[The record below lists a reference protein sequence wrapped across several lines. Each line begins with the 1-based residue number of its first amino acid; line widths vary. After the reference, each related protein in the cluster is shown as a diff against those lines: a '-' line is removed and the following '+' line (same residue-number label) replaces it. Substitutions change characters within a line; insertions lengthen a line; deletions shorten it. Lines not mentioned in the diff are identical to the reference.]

1 MKRVVI
7 IMWLCALCISVQ
19 AQTDKGVSST
29 GQLGSSGDTRSF
41 VDEKGHIVANPR
53 LMRVGKIIDVTLPAV
68 TTSAAG
74 SITTTTAVSG
84 GNVTADGGAVI
95 TARGVCWSTN
105 HYPTI
110 ADNHTTDGTGTG
122 EYTSTLTGLQGCTH
136 YYVRAYA
143 TNSLGTSYGAEEF
156 FTTEVAEPTTCPGV
170 ATVTDYEGH
179 VYNTVQ
185 IGEQCWMRENLY
197 TTHYPNGSSIATSN
211 LQVPNHN
218 DALIPTFGYLYQWS
232 AVLNGATS
240 SEANPSGV
248 QGICPNGW
256 HVPSYAELTQLVNY
270 VKGVPCYNP
279 CTNKALVS
287 QEDWNTTATGSCVA
301 SVNPEL
307 NNKTGF
313 SLKPAGHTYG
323 AYNENFGIQAFLWSC
338 TQGKIENGLPY
349 VPYMVV
355 ENNISTIDLTREVAS
370 SQYLSV
376 RCILD

>member
-1 MKRVVI
+1 MKRVLLI
-7 IMWLCALCISVQ
+7 LWLCALCVAVQ

-29 GQLGSSGDTRSF
+29 GQLGTASDTRTF
-41 VDEKGHIVANPR
+41 VDERGHKVNHPR
-53 LMRVGKIIDVTLPAV
+53 LMRKGKIIEICEP
-68 TTSAAG
+68 
-74 SITTTTAVSG
+74 
-84 GNVTADGGAVI
+84 
-95 TARGVCWSTN
+95 
-105 HYPTI
+105 I
-110 ADNHTTDGTGTG
+110 A
-122 EYTSTLTGLQGCTH
+122 
-136 YYVRAYA
+136 
-143 TNSLGTSYGAEEF
+143 
-156 FTTEVAEPTTCPGV
+156 CPGV

-248 QGICPNGW
+248 QGICPQGW
-256 HVPSYAELTQLVNY
+256 HLPSFAELSQLVNY
-270 VKGVPCYNP
+270 VNGVSCYNP
-279 CTNKALVS
+279 CVNKALVS

-323 AYNENFGIQAFLWSC
+323 AYNENFGVKAFLWSC
-338 TQGKIENGLPY
+338 TQSRIESGLPY
-349 VPYMVV
+349 VYDIVV
-355 ENNISTIDLTREVAS
+355 ENGIAEISLTRDIAS

-376 RCILD
+376 RCVLD